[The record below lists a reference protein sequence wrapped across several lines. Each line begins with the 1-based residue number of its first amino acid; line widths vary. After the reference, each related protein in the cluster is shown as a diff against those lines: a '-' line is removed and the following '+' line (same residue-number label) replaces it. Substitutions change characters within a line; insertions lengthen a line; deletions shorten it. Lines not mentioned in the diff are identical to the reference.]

1 MAAPVGAALGK
12 VAGQIAKRLAI
23 HAASDP
29 EKTAGCAFQ
38 VAGVIAGVLVIGAL
52 LLGALASAVPSV
64 VFGGAGRP
72 DMPAVISDYL
82 DMASRIGNS
91 VAGTAQDKADAT
103 AKNGEL
109 TDIQVSAPDWRYLV
123 AIAAVQCDQDF
134 DRADLK
140 AVERAVLAH
149 VTYDVTRVSTTP
161 TETVVVSAEYAD
173 VGTVALD
180 FPLPSGAM
188 FAGRENEAAEI
199 YLSSL
204 ASVNEEG
211 RYDPFAAAAS
221 SAGGGVGMTPEIA
234 AKLKQS
240 GVVIEPGSPV
250 ETALSYL
257 GTPYHWGA
265 TGKCPMDGAHGT
277 ANHPGALPNCFDCS
291 GLMIRVYTQH
301 GLQPPRVS
309 KDQAKWGTPVTAAQ
323 LQPGDLVFFGDPT
336 VYHVGMY
343 IGGGYYVHAPKT
355 HDVVK
360 ISLLAN
366 RKDFVAAR
374 RWDWQYRTTPVWN
387 PRTDPHMIAP
397 Q

>member
-1 MAAPVGAALGK
+1 MAAPLAAAAK
-12 VAGQIAKRLAI
+12 VAAQVAKRLAI
-23 HAASDP
+23 NAARDP
-29 EKTAGCAFQ
+29 EKAAGCALQ
-38 VAGVIAGVLVIGAL
+38 VAGVIAGVLVLGAVF
-52 LLGALASAVPSV
+52 LGALASAVPTV
-64 VFGGAGRP
+64 VFGGTGRP
-72 DMPAVISDYL
+72 DMASVIDDYL
-82 DMASRIGNS
+82 SMAARIGNK
-91 VAGTAQDKADAT
+91 VAGTAQTRADAEAT
-103 AKNGEL
+103 SGEL
-109 TDIQVSAPDWRYLV
+109 TDVQTSAPDWRYLL

-134 DRADLK
+134 DHADLK

-149 VTYDVTRVSTTP
+149 VSYDTTVVSTTP
-161 TETVVVSAEYAD
+161 TETVVVSAEYAP

-180 FPLPSGAM
+180 FPLPSRAM
-188 FAGRENEAAEI
+188 FVGRENEAAEI

-204 ASVNEEG
+204 SSINEQG
-211 RYDPFAAAAS
+211 RYDPFAAAAA

-234 AKLKQS
+234 AKLKES
-240 GVVIEPGSPV
+240 GVVIEAGSPV

-265 TGKCPMDGAHGT
+265 TGKCPRDGAHGT
-277 ANHPGALPNCFDCS
+277 ANHPGPLPNCFDCS
-291 GLMIRVYTQH
+291 GLMLRVYTQH
-301 GLQPPRVS
+301 GLQPPRVA

-323 LQPGDLVFFGDPT
+323 LEPGDLVFFGDPT

-374 RWDWQYRTTPVWN
+374 RWDWQPRTAPVWN
-387 PRTDPHMIAP
+387 PRTDPHAGLP

>member
-1 MAAPVGAALGK
+1 MAAPAGAVVLGILK
-12 VAGQIAKRLAI
+12 RVAVSLGLR
-23 HAASDP
+23 AAQDP
-29 EKTAGCAFQ
+29 EKAAGCTLQIVGVTAGL
-38 VAGVIAGVLVIGAL
+38 LVVGAL
-52 LLGALASAVPSV
+52 FLGALAAAVPTV
-64 VFGGAGRP
+64 VFGGSGRP
-72 DMPAVISDYL
+72 DMPAVIADYL
-82 DMASRIGNS
+82 ELAAKIGNT
-91 VAGTAQDKADAT
+91 VAGNAQAKADAKAT
-103 AKNGEL
+103 GGEL
-109 TDIQVSAPDWRYLV
+109 TDVQVSAPDWRYLV

-134 DRADLK
+134 DHADLR

-149 VTYDVTRVSTTP
+149 VTYSTATVSTTP

-180 FPLPSGAM
+180 FPLPATAL
-188 FAGRENEAAEI
+188 FTGRENEAAEI

-204 ASVNEEG
+204 SSVNEEG

-221 SAGGGVGMTPEIA
+221 AGGGVGMTPEIA
-234 AKLKQS
+234 AQLKAS

-343 IGGGYYVHAPKT
+343 IGGGYFVHSPKT

-374 RWDWQYRTTPVWN
+374 RWDWQPRTAPVWN
-387 PRTDPHMIAP
+387 PRTDPHLGLP